1 MRPSVLRSLLLIA
14 LLATAVAG
22 CSNSN
27 TVTAPSTT
35 PVLTTETLT
44 GTLTPAG
51 TNYYTFIARTG
62 NVVMT
67 LQSLAPDPA
76 QKIGMQLGV
85 FDGLQCN
92 GAMDNPSAGV
102 GNKLFGLA
110 TATTSMCVAIYDPG
124 LIPTGVTVSY
134 TVTVDHY

>member
-35 PVLTTETLT
+35 PVLTTETFT
-44 GTLTPAG
+44 GTLSPAG
-51 TNYYTFIARTG
+51 TNYYTFIAKTG

-67 LQSLAPDPA
+67 MQSIGPDPTL
-76 QKIGMQLGV
+76 KIGMQIGV
-85 FDGLQCN
+85 FNGLSCTA
-92 GAMDNPSAGV
+92 AMDNPSTAV
-102 GNKLFGLA
+102 GSTLFGLA

-124 LIPTGVTVSY
+124 TVPTGATVTY